1 MGSDP
6 AGRRAAIER
15 ALLEY
20 HRSPGKHPLI
30 LRQPAVLFSSIK
42 EVLQLA
48 SGRSP
53 EGDGAGAPPSPVRNA
68 ACFFIRAA
76 MLYPDADHYAL
87 LGVDRAADAAAVK
100 DRYRLMMRLMHPD
113 FANALSGANWPAD
126 AATRVNRAYEV
137 LSSPVQKRAYDGQLN
152 APLPARPSYAA
163 RHANTPRVPAA
174 PKAQAEDARRRLKR
188 LAMLFGIAGGV
199 AVIAAWFAAGQPDKE
214 TLVQR
219 SAAPSSDTPRPV
231 PPAEMIVAALTATP
245 EPTADVPSPAA
256 EPPPALP
263 PAVTAAPAPAPVAA
277 EPPAPP
283 PPVVAR
289 APAAAAPIALSP
301 PPVARAVV
309 PARAPVVA
317 SLPTPPAPGPEPTPV
332 APALAVRVA
341 VPVPPPAPRPV
352 AAPAPAPGSSPTMA
366 EVHPLLTHLL
376 QQLESGWG
384 DRVLGLLDRE
394 SRATPGA
401 QAFLEKYNNLV
412 EGMRPIRL
420 SSAQFKATQ
429 TREGRLLVTGRVM
442 VQVRDTSMPPREL
455 AVQAEFA
462 SRDGTVVLTRL
473 APARE

>member
-6 AGRRAAIER
+6 SGRRAAIEGT
-15 ALLEY
+15 LLEY
-20 HRSPGKHPLI
+20 HRSPGKHALI

-53 EGDGAGAPPSPVRNA
+53 EGNGVSAPPSPVRRA

-87 LGVDRAADAAAVK
+87 LGVDRAVDTAAVK

-113 FANALSGANWPAD
+113 FANALSGADWPVD

-137 LSSPVQKRAYDGQLN
+137 LSSPGQRRAYDEQL
-152 APLPARPSYAA
+152 AASMPARPSYPAQ
-163 RHANTPRVPAA
+163 HAKTTRVPAMV
-174 PKAQAEDARRRLKR
+174 KVQAEDPRRRLKR
-188 LAMLFGIAGGV
+188 LASAFGVAGGI

-219 SAAPSSDTPRPV
+219 SKPPPSETIIAALPAPAAPPETP
-231 PPAEMIVAALTATP
+231 
-245 EPTADVPSPAA
+245 
-256 EPPPALP
+256 
-263 PAVTAAPAPAPVAA
+263 AAPAPPPLVAP

-283 PPVVAR
+283 PPPPAPQAPVAALR
-289 APAAAAPIALSP
+289 PALPAPAPMVAPSP
-301 PPVARAVV
+301 VV
-309 PARAPVVA
+309 VRAPVVA
-317 SLPTPPAPGPEPTPV
+317 APIAVPPAPVTQALAPAPVPV
-332 APALAVRVA
+332 AAVGAAIAAPA
-341 VPVPPPAPRPV
+341 PPPAPRIV
-352 AAPAPAPGSSPTMA
+352 AAPTPASGSPTMA

-401 QAFLEKYNNLV
+401 QALLEKYNNLV
-412 EGMRPIRL
+412 DGMRPIRL
-420 SSAQFKATQ
+420 SNAQFKTAEA
-429 TREGRLLVTGRVM
+429 REGRLLVTGRM
-442 VQVRDTSMPPREL
+442 TVQVRDTSVPPREL
-455 AVQAEFA
+455 EIQAEFA
-462 SRDGTVVLTRL
+462 ARDGTVVLTRL